1 MKSLFVILAIAFISP
16 HVAFSQEAP
25 DDYLT
30 TDVQFKAHDD
40 VAMFGR
46 LVLPKSNE
54 PRAIVISVQTAE
66 GATVDMKR
74 SLGEGKTFNYY
85 DVYRRKL
92 TEMNIGHFS
101 YDGRG
106 IGMGDELPR
115 YEKIS
120 WDIYNTSTL
129 DNKVKDILSAVET
142 VRQQKGLSETPIF
155 LLGASEGTLL
165 AAEAASKNPKDIKG
179 LVLYGVLVTNLRE
192 TFRYIMSEGDFLK
205 YRSMDANNDGSISPK
220 EWEKVVKTAPFS
232 AADKNE
238 DGTFNVEDIKVL
250 TRQYLDAIDANDFE
264 VLHAWAKKSAAVS
277 VPDNWFKDHFEHAD
291 NWSFLSKLDIPVG
304 CFHGDMDAMT
314 PIYAVKDLQA
324 KAKKAGLDKMEFHYF
339 KGYDHSLKIARY
351 FVNGK
356 LPKGHR
362 AIFEFIDRI
371 APKP

>member
-1 MKSLFVILAIAFISP
+1 MKSLFVLLAIAFLSP
-16 HVAFSQEAP
+16 HVAFSQETP
-25 DDYLT
+25 DDYFT
-30 TDVQFKAHDD
+30 TDVHFKTHDD

-46 LVLPKSNE
+46 LVLPKSNA

-74 SLGEGKTFNYY
+74 SLGEGETFNYY

-142 VRQQKGLSETPIF
+142 VRKQKGLSETPIF

-205 YRSMDANNDGSISPK
+205 YRSMDTNNDDNISAE
-220 EWEKVVKTAPFS
+220 EWDKVVKETPFS

-250 TRQYLDAIDANDFE
+250 TRKYLDAIDENDFE
-264 VLHAWAKKSAAVS
+264 VLHAWAKKSAAVA
-277 VPDNWFKDHFEHAD
+277 VPDNWFKDHFQHAD
-291 NWSFLSKLDIPVG
+291 NWSFLCKLDIPVG
-304 CFHGDMDAMT
+304 CFHGANCR
-314 PIYAVKDLQA
+314 
-324 KAKKAGLDKMEFHYF
+324 DKETER
-339 KGYDHSLKIARY
+339 DD
-351 FVNGK
+351 
-356 LPKGHR
+356 
-362 AIFEFIDRI
+362 EE
-371 APKP
+371 